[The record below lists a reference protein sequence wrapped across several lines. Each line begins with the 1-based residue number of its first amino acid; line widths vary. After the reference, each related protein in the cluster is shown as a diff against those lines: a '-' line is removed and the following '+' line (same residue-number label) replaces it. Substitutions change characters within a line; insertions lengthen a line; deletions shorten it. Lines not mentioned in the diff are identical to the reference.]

1 MVPKNG
7 AVQAKHQRRG
17 YSSFAKVA
25 FFSGH
30 LSFAARW
37 VGLGI
42 SLVKGQP
49 VLGAS
54 SVL

>member
-1 MVPKNG
+1 MVPKNV

-17 YSSFAKVA
+17 YSSFAMVA
-25 FFSGH
+25 SFQGIFH
-30 LSFAARW
+30 LLLDR
-37 VGLGI
+37 I
-42 SLVKGQP
+42 SVVKGQP